1 MIKVGLLGAGG
12 IGKVHA
18 RAYDRIAGARIV
30 AVADSVR
37 ERAEALA
44 APLQAHVYED
54 WRPVLD
60 DPQVEMVDICLP
72 TYLHEAAV
80 VAAAQA
86 GKHILSE
93 KPVTLSLPQAD
104 RMIAAVERAGVHA
117 MIAQVIRFW
126 PHYLAIK
133 GMIERGDL
141 GAPIMAQAA
150 RLGSLPAWSS
160 WYADPALSGGALLD
174 LHIHDLDWLFYL
186 FGMPKTVYAIGR
198 QLENGA
204 WNQILTSLDF
214 GATKAAAEASLLM
227 PKGFPF
233 TMTFRILGDKG
244 YAEYRSGGIQ
254 ADPHAA
260 ARTHSLVVSRE
271 DRELEYVTCADDDP
285 YEAEIRYF
293 VACLNEGRAPSVA
306 TLTEARCVLQI
317 ALAVRQ
323 SLQTGKVVALA

>member
-30 AVADSVR
+30 AVADLVR
-37 ERAEALA
+37 ERASAVA
-44 APLQAHVYED
+44 APLQARVYED

-60 DPQVEMVDICLP
+60 DVDVEMVDICLP

-86 GKHILSE
+86 GKHILCE
-93 KPVTLSLPQAD
+93 KPVTLSLPLAE
-104 RMIAAVERAGVHA
+104 RMLAAVARAGVHA

-133 GMIERGDL
+133 KMMESGDL
-141 GAPIMAQAA
+141 GAPVMAQAA

-160 WYADPALSGGALLD
+160 WYADPELSGGALFD

-186 FGMPKTVYAIGR
+186 FGMPRTVYAVGR
-198 QLENGA
+198 QLANGA
-204 WNQILTSLDF
+204 WNQVLTSLDF

-233 TMTFRILGDKG
+233 TMTFRILGDRG

-254 ADPHAA
+254 ADPHT
-260 ARTHSLVVSRE
+260 ARTHTLAVCRE
-271 DRELEYVTCADDDP
+271 EREVEYLSCADDDP

-293 VACLNEGRAPSVA
+293 VDCLNEGRAPSIA
-306 TLTEARCVLQI
+306 TLREARSVLQI
-317 ALAVRQ
+317 VMAVRQ
-323 SLQTGKVVALA
+323 SLDTGKVVTLA